1 MGCNYELRR
10 NICPTCSHSKDTLHI
25 GKSSWGWTFT
35 FQGYDELGIRSAKDW
50 KRVMNG
56 GGEIFDE
63 YGEHITIPAFWRMVE
78 SKKGEKNNHAKQYPE
93 GSWLDE
99 DDNSFT
105 SGYFS

>member
-35 FQGYDELGIRSAKDW
+35 FQGFDDPHIRSATDW
-50 KRVMNG
+50 KREMEN
-56 GGEIFDE
+56 GEIFDE

-78 SKKGEKNNHAKQYPE
+78 SKRGEKNNHAKQFP
-93 GSWLDE
+93 GVNWLDE
-99 DDNSFT
+99 DGNSFS
-105 SGYFS
+105 SGHFS